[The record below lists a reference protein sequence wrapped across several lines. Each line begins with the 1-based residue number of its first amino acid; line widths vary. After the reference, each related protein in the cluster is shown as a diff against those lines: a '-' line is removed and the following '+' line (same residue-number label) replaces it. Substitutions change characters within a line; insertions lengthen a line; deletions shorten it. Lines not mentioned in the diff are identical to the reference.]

1 MTGNPNW
8 KKIPLG
14 TRVRHCT
21 KRYEGWIDGGWTS
34 DGTQCLVYIHSSGEK
49 VLCPQDDLEVCN
61 DIADIMD
68 VSTFDQ
74 ALTVIIGT
82 GDFRPVPIYCEIRT
96 LGWYHARPL
105 LRKSPGTDLINT
117 YRINSLKLA
126 FETEHILGDCDD
138 SHVNDDVEYFY
149 NRLSPLL
156 KIGFPIAI
164 VPTHNPA
171 AQNCGLVN
179 IVRRL
184 SAQERIDATS
194 CLVRIKNIDQQH
206 KFTGTE
212 RKRIKRH
219 LDSIEVRNE
228 SLITSKVVLLL
239 DDIVTTGTS
248 LMACKKLLLDAGAS
262 EVICLALGKATV

>member
-1 MTGNPNW
+1 M
-8 KKIPLG
+8 
-14 TRVRHCT
+14 
-21 KRYEGWIDGGWTS
+21 RYEGWIDGWS
-34 DGTQCLVYIHSSGEK
+34 PDGTQCRVYIHSSGEK
-49 VLCPQDDLEVCN
+49 VLSPQDDLEDCN
-61 DIADIMD
+61 DIADVMD
-68 VSTFDQ
+68 VSTLDQ
-74 ALTVIIGT
+74 TLTVPILRE
-82 GDFRPVPIYCEIRT
+82 DFRPVPIYCEIRT
-96 LGWYHARPL
+96 LGWYHARPH
-105 LRKSPGTDLINT
+105 LRRTSGRDLDHT
-117 YRINSLKLA
+117 LRINSLKLA

-138 SHVNDDVEYFY
+138 SHVDDVEYFY

-171 AQNCGLVN
+171 APNWGLVN

-194 CLVRIKNIDQQH
+194 CLVRIGNIDQQH

-212 RKRIKRH
+212 RRHIKRH